1 MKQLSIPPSLSWPWG
16 GHEAVLLVDFW
27 LVTEVTDKVT
37 SYPGASVLSLFFIL
51 IGVYGQVEAY
61 CLQLCV
67 HGDTTLE
74 VAFVAYF
81 FFFNHLG
88 FSTESS
94 TQQRKNG
101 IFLKAE
107 RLSSSSLHLQHLIL
121 FMLVAQL
128 PLTLYNPMN
137 C

>member
-1 MKQLSIPPSLSWPWG
+1 M
-16 GHEAVLLVDFW
+16 LLVDFW

-81 FFFNHLG
+81 FFLIIWVFLQKVVPNKG
-88 FSTESS
+88 KMGSS
-94 TQQRKNG
+94 
-101 IFLKAE
+101 
-107 RLSSSSLHLQHLIL
+107 
-121 FMLVAQL
+121 
-128 PLTLYNPMN
+128 
-137 C
+137 